1 MNIINIDDQKPKET
15 TVDPI
20 YLPCGPLNCIIFFGV
35 HVYNISNVIVRL
47 VLTVQSIC
55 GNVLDSII
63 QRYIC
68 HRVVEIFT
76 PSKISNLI
84 ELLESM

>member
-1 MNIINIDDQKPKET
+1 LNVIDIDEQKSKKT
-15 TVDPI
+15 IVDPI
-20 YLPCGPLNCIIFFGV
+20 YLPCGPLNCIIFVGV

-63 QRYIC
+63 QRYIS
-68 HRVVEIFT
+68 HRVVETFT